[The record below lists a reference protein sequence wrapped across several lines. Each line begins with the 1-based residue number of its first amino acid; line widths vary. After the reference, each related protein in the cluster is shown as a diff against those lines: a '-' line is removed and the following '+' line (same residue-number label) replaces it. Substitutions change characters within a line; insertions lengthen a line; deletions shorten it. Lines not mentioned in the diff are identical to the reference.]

1 MSALS
6 FYFAKAAV
14 SIHYG
19 KKTSLTTFVTYLF
32 FGYDCERYRM

>member
-19 KKTSLTTFVTYLF
+19 KNVIGNLSDIF
-32 FGYDCERYRM
+32 FGYDCKRHRM